1 MIAEGVGCH
10 VNNAVRF
17 GDARDYNASIQFW
30 SEWRVDDGEVLI
42 NSRYENAVIFDEVFT
57 SGDPVGDANEK
68 LVNGLKDG
76 TNTIS
81 K

>member
-1 MIAEGVGCH
+1 MKDYHEKFV
-10 VNNAVRF
+10 
-17 GDARDYNASIQFW
+17 DARDYNASIQFW